1 MLKQSVQEK
10 LNQQLNAEFYASY
23 LYLSM
28 SAYCQSE
35 ALTGFANW
43 YALQSQEEYSH
54 AMKIYH
60 YLIDQDAPVILHPID
75 APPATFSSIADV
87 VSQTL
92 ANEQKVTKMI
102 TDLAGFCLDEK
113 DHATHIFLH
122 WFVTEQIE
130 EEAAVRD
137 LRDRL
142 KLIGNS
148 GEGLLMLDRDLG
160 ARTPE
165 KESE

>member
-10 LNQQLNAEFYASY
+10 LNQQLNAEFYASF

-43 YALQSQEEYSH
+43 YGLQSQEEYSH
-54 AMKIYH
+54 AMKIYR
-60 YLIDQDAPVILHPID
+60 YLIDQDAPVILHPIE

-87 VSQTL
+87 VSKTL
-92 ANEQKVTKMI
+92 ENEQKVTTMI

-160 ARTPE
+160 ARAPE
-165 KESE
+165 KEAE